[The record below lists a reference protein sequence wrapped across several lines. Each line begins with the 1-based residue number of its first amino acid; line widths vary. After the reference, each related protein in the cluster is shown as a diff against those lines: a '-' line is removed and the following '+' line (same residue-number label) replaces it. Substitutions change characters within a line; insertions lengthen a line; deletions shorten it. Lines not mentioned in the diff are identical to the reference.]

1 METNQVRKGRRCARP
16 IIYVAIA
23 LGLFVSPVL
32 AQQTQ
37 TKYAGAA
44 SSVDWSN
51 SGDGVGTEDNQCTTI
66 GAANKTIDLT
76 NFGFNIPT
84 GATINGIKV
93 ELKVAREHSGNLT
106 VQLLKAGP
114 LGPTPVGN
122 AKTFAAP
129 TPTGNICNNSSFITQ
144 GGCTD
149 LWGTTWTPSEI
160 NAANFG
166 VRVNSSTSTGARV
179 LDAVKITI
187 CYTPAAVCGNGTVE
201 PGEQCDGG
209 PCCTAACQFA
219 SSGTVCRP
227 AAGEC
232 DVEETCTGSSAACPA
247 DGFKQNGTACND
259 GNLCTEND
267 QCSNGQC
274 VGTPK
279 NCDDSKS
286 CTTDSCDPTNGQ
298 CVNTINQDSC
308 LINGTCYS
316 AGQSNP
322 QNECQACLPAQSQTQ
337 FSNKPN
343 GIACTDD
350 NLTCTQDVCSAG
362 QCTHPIE
369 SGKCLIN
376 GTCYSANQS
385 NPQNECQACLPAQ
398 SQTQFSNKPDGTACT
413 DDGKA
418 CTRDICSGGQC
429 THPLQPAGTPCH
441 PGDNCP
447 ANEACTG
454 SSEECPKPDAD
465 GDGVRDKC
473 DFCPTTPTNVCLN
486 LATVSAA
493 LFSISISSGSS
504 SEMLEAAQADN
515 LGLLVTDFALNQVI
529 VYRGKGDGTFQRF
542 RTYTVGDG
550 PISLRIGDVNGDGK
564 TDWIVANYL
573 SSTLTVGFGQGDG
586 TFTRLSH
593 IFLIGG
599 KNPSS
604 LAVADFNRDGRLDAA
619 VANFGSNNVTILLGQ
634 DNGQLAEVFN
644 VPISGSGPSA
654 IVTADFDRDGVL
666 DLAVAN
672 LLSNDVS
679 LLKGN
684 GRGWFGETQR
694 IPVREGPVALATDDF
709 NRDGRPDLAAAS
721 FAGDTVSL
729 LLSQPRALTFA
740 RTDVSVGQG
749 PIAVVTGEFVPGT
762 LSLATANFSAN
773 NVSVVL
779 VEDVRPL
786 RNSQSVRTLA
796 NPTSLTV
803 GDVNADGRLD
813 IVVVGSPFPGVL
825 TLLNAGNG
833 TFTLK
838 R

>member
-32 AQQTQ
+32 AQQPQTQ
-37 TKYAGAA
+37 TRYAGAA
-44 SSVDWSN
+44 SNVDWSN
-51 SGDGVGTEDNQCTTI
+51 SGMGVGEEDNQCTTI

-76 NFGFNIPT
+76 NFGFNIPA

-93 ELKVAREHSGNLT
+93 ELKVAREHLGNLT
-106 VQLLKAGP
+106 VQLLKAGL

-129 TPTGNICNNSSFITQ
+129 TPTGNICNNSSFETQ

-187 CYTPAAVCGNGTVE
+187 CYTPAAVCGNGIVE

-209 PCCTAACQFA
+209 PCCTPTCQFA

-247 DGFKQNGTACND
+247 DQFK
-259 GNLCTEND
+259 
-267 QCSNGQC
+267 
-274 VGTPK
+274 
-279 NCDDSKS
+279 
-286 CTTDSCDPTNGQ
+286 
-298 CVNTINQDSC
+298 
-308 LINGTCYS
+308 S
-316 AGQSNP
+316 AGTV
-322 QNECQACLPAQSQTQ
+322 CRPAA
-337 FSNKPN
+337 
-343 GIACTDD
+343 GDCDVAE
-350 NLTCTQDVCSAG
+350 TCT
-362 QCTHPIE
+362 
-369 SGKCLIN
+369 
-376 GTCYSANQS
+376 GTGPTC
-385 NPQNECQACLPAQ
+385 PAD
-398 SQTQFSNKPDGTACT
+398 QFKPDGTACT

-564 TDWIVANYL
+564 TDWIAANYL

-684 GRGWFGETQR
+684 GRGSFAETQR

-749 PIAVVTGEFVPGT
+749 PMAVVTGEFVPGT

>member
-32 AQQTQ
+32 AQQPPTQ
-37 TKYAGAA
+37 TRYAGAA

-51 SGDGVGTEDNQCTTI
+51 SGMGVGEEDNQCTTI

-76 NFGFNIPT
+76 NFGFNIPA

-93 ELKVAREHSGNLT
+93 ELKVARQHSGNLT
-106 VQLLKAGP
+106 VQLLKAG
-114 LGPTPVGN
+114 LQGPTPVGN
-122 AKTFAAP
+122 AKTFPAP
-129 TPTGNICNNSSFITQ
+129 TPTGNICNNSSFETQ
-144 GGCTD
+144 GGCED
-149 LWGTTWTPSEI
+149 LWGTTWTPSDI

-166 VRVNSSTSTGARV
+166 VRVDSSTSTGARV

-187 CYTPAAVCGNGTVE
+187 CYTPPAAVCGNGIVE

-209 PCCTAACQFA
+209 PCCTPTCQFA

-247 DGFKQNGTACND
+247 DQFK
-259 GNLCTEND
+259 
-267 QCSNGQC
+267 
-274 VGTPK
+274 
-279 NCDDSKS
+279 
-286 CTTDSCDPTNGQ
+286 
-298 CVNTINQDSC
+298 
-308 LINGTCYS
+308 S
-316 AGQSNP
+316 AGTV
-322 QNECQACLPAQSQTQ
+322 CRPAA
-337 FSNKPN
+337 
-343 GIACTDD
+343 GDCDVAE
-350 NLTCTQDVCSAG
+350 TCTGTGPTCPADQFKSAG
-362 QCTHPIE
+362 TVCRPAAGDCDVEETCT
-369 SGKCLIN
+369 
-376 GTCYSANQS
+376 GTGPTC
-385 NPQNECQACLPAQ
+385 PAD
-398 SQTQFSNKPDGTACT
+398 QFKPDGTTCT

-486 LATVSAA
+486 LATVSTA

-564 TDWIVANYL
+564 TDWIAANYL

-684 GRGWFGETQR
+684 GRGSFAETQR

-749 PIAVVTGEFVPGT
+749 PMAVVTGEFVPGT

-813 IVVVGSPFPGVL
+813 IVVVGSPFPEVL

>member
-32 AQQTQ
+32 AQSRGETSAKVTTDKPDYAPGETVIITGTGWWPGETVVMVLHEEPTTHPDRMLTSVADAEGNFTNRDFTVEEHHLGVTFTLIATGQSSGLTAQTTFTDGNIRIFAGPSGTTFTLTATTYTTTDCTGTGSTPSNCNPTCTVGSTTGTSQ
-37 TKYAGAA
+37 TF
-44 SSVDWSN
+44 
-51 SGDGVGTEDNQCTTI
+51 GVGSAESVKLQAAATSDQG
-66 GAANKTIDLT
+66 GAFINWTSTSLFTDLGSGAICVQ
-76 NFGFNIPT
+76 GFT
-84 GATINGIKV
+84 GGATRGYTANY
-93 ELKVAREHSGNLT
+93 AT
-106 VQLLKAGP
+106 V
-114 LGPTPVGN
+114 
-122 AKTFAAP
+122 
-129 TPTGNICNNSSFITQ
+129 
-144 GGCTD
+144 
-149 LWGTTWTPSEI
+149 
-160 NAANFG
+160 
-166 VRVNSSTSTGARV
+166 
-179 LDAVKITI
+179 
-187 CYTPAAVCGNGTVE
+187 VCGNGVVE
-201 PGEQCDGG
+201 GSEQCDDGNTANG
-209 PCCTAACQFA
+209 DCCSSTCQFEA
-219 SSGTVCRP
+219 VGSACTSDGNDCTNDVCNGSGTCTHPNKP
-227 AAGEC
+227 AGSAC
-232 DVEETCTGSSAACPA
+232 GSSSDTDCDNP
-247 DGFKQNGTACND
+247 DTCNGSGVCQSNNEPSGTACTSD
-259 GNLCTEND
+259 GNDCTN
-267 QCSNGQC
+267 
-274 VGTPK
+274 
-279 NCDDSKS
+279 
-286 CTTDSCDPTNGQ
+286 
-298 CVNTINQDSC
+298 
-308 LINGTCYS
+308 
-316 AGQSNP
+316 
-322 QNECQACLPAQSQTQ
+322 
-337 FSNKPN
+337 
-343 GIACTDD
+343 
-350 NLTCTQDVCSAG
+350 DVCNGSG
-362 QCTHPIE
+362 TCTHP
-369 SGKCLIN
+369 
-376 GTCYSANQS
+376 
-385 NPQNECQACLPAQ
+385 
-398 SQTQFSNKPDGTACT
+398 NKPAGSACGSSSDTDCDNPDTCDGKGVCQPNHKLDGTACT

-564 TDWIVANYL
+564 TDWIAANYL

-813 IVVVGSPFPGVL
+813 IVVVGSPFPEVL

-833 TFTLK
+833 TFTPK

>member
-1 METNQVRKGRRCARP
+1 
-16 IIYVAIA
+16 
-23 LGLFVSPVL
+23 
-32 AQQTQ
+32 
-37 TKYAGAA
+37 
-44 SSVDWSN
+44 
-51 SGDGVGTEDNQCTTI
+51 
-66 GAANKTIDLT
+66 
-76 NFGFNIPT
+76 
-84 GATINGIKV
+84 
-93 ELKVAREHSGNLT
+93 
-106 VQLLKAGP
+106 
-114 LGPTPVGN
+114 
-122 AKTFAAP
+122 
-129 TPTGNICNNSSFITQ
+129 
-144 GGCTD
+144 
-149 LWGTTWTPSEI
+149 
-160 NAANFG
+160 
-166 VRVNSSTSTGARV
+166 
-179 LDAVKITI
+179 
-187 CYTPAAVCGNGTVE
+187 
-201 PGEQCDGG
+201 
-209 PCCTAACQFA
+209 
-219 SSGTVCRP
+219 
-227 AAGEC
+227 
-232 DVEETCTGSSAACPA
+232 
-247 DGFKQNGTACND
+247 
-259 GNLCTEND
+259 
-267 QCSNGQC
+267 
-274 VGTPK
+274 
-279 NCDDSKS
+279 
-286 CTTDSCDPTNGQ
+286 
-298 CVNTINQDSC
+298 
-308 LINGTCYS
+308 
-316 AGQSNP
+316 
-322 QNECQACLPAQSQTQ
+322 
-337 FSNKPN
+337 
-343 GIACTDD
+343 
-350 NLTCTQDVCSAG
+350 
-362 QCTHPIE
+362 
-369 SGKCLIN
+369 
-376 GTCYSANQS
+376 
-385 NPQNECQACLPAQ
+385 
-398 SQTQFSNKPDGTACT
+398 
-413 DDGKA
+413 
-418 CTRDICSGGQC
+418 
-429 THPLQPAGTPCH
+429 
-441 PGDNCP
+441 
-447 ANEACTG
+447 
-454 SSEECPKPDAD
+454 
-465 GDGVRDKC
+465 
-473 DFCPTTPTNVCLN
+473 
-486 LATVSAA
+486 
-493 LFSISISSGSS
+493 
-504 SEMLEAAQADN
+504 MLEAAQADN

-564 TDWIVANYL
+564 TDWIAANYL

-684 GRGWFGETQR
+684 GRGSFAETQR

-749 PIAVVTGEFVPGT
+749 PMAVVTGEFVPGT

>member
-44 SSVDWSN
+44 SSVDWNN
-51 SGDGVGTEDNQCTTI
+51 SGDGVGTEDNQCTTT
-66 GAANKTIDLT
+66 GEENQTIDLT
-76 NFGFNIPT
+76 NFGFTIPA

-93 ELKVAREHSGNLT
+93 ELKVAREHSGDLT
-106 VQLLKAGP
+106 VQLLKAG
-114 LGPTPVGN
+114 TPVGN

-129 TPTGNICNNSSFITQ
+129 TPKDNICNNSSFETQ

-166 VRVNSSTSTGARV
+166 VRVNSSTSKGDRV

-187 CYTPAAVCGNGTVE
+187 CYTECGNGTVE

-209 PCCTAACQFA
+209 PCCTATCQFA
-219 SSGTVCRP
+219 SSDTVCRP

-232 DVEETCTGSSAACPA
+232 DVAETCTGSSAACPA

-279 NCDDSKS
+279 NCDDGKS
-286 CTTDSCDPTNGQ
+286 CTTDSCDPNNGQ
-298 CVNTINQDSC
+298 CVHTINQGNC

-337 FSNKPN
+337 FSNKP
-343 GIACTDD
+343 
-350 NLTCTQDVCSAG
+350 
-362 QCTHPIE
+362 
-369 SGKCLIN
+369 
-376 GTCYSANQS
+376 
-385 NPQNECQACLPAQ
+385 
-398 SQTQFSNKPDGTACT
+398 DGTTCT

-564 TDWIVANYL
+564 TDWIAANYL

-644 VPISGSGPSA
+644 VPIFGSGPSA

-684 GRGWFGETQR
+684 GRGSFAETQR

-749 PIAVVTGEFVPGT
+749 PMAVVTGEFVPGT

-813 IVVVGSPFPGVL
+813 IVVVGSPFPEVL

-833 TFTLK
+833 TFTPK

>member
-1 METNQVRKGRRCARP
+1 M
-16 IIYVAIA
+16 
-23 LGLFVSPVL
+23 
-32 AQQTQ
+32 
-37 TKYAGAA
+37 
-44 SSVDWSN
+44 
-51 SGDGVGTEDNQCTTI
+51 GVGEEDNQCTTI

-76 NFGFNIPT
+76 NFGFTIPA

-93 ELKVAREHSGNLT
+93 ELKVAREHLGNLT

-122 AKTFAAP
+122 VKTFAAP

-187 CYTPAAVCGNGTVE
+187 CYTPAAVCGNGIVE

-209 PCCTAACQFA
+209 PCCTPTCQFA
-219 SSGTVCRP
+219 SSGT
-227 AAGEC
+227 A
-232 DVEETCTGSSAACPA
+232 CTDDGNQCTDDICNGSGQCIHPN
-247 DGFKQNGTACND
+247 KQNGTACND

-279 NCDDSKS
+279 NCDDGKS
-286 CTTDSCDPTNGQ
+286 CTTDSCDPNNGQ
-298 CVNTINQDSC
+298 CVHTINQGNC

-337 FSNKPN
+337 F
-343 GIACTDD
+343 
-350 NLTCTQDVCSAG
+350 L
-362 QCTHPIE
+362 
-369 SGKCLIN
+369 
-376 GTCYSANQS
+376 
-385 NPQNECQACLPAQ
+385 
-398 SQTQFSNKPDGTACT
+398 NKPDGTTCT

-564 TDWIVANYL
+564 TDWIAANYL

-684 GRGWFGETQR
+684 GRGSFAETQR

-749 PIAVVTGEFVPGT
+749 PMAVVTGEFVPGT

-825 TLLNAGNG
+825 TLLNAGNS